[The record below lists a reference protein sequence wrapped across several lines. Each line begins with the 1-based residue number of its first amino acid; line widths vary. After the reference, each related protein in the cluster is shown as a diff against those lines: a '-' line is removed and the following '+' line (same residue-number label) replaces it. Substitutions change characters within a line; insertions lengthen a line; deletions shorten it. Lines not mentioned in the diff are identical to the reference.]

1 MNPHRAM
8 ATLAAA
14 LLATSPALAQS
25 PSQLPGFQLERLDL
39 NPSAAGS
46 LVVGTGELAP
56 RGQLR
61 VSLLAHHEHLP
72 LTFYRSGSAR
82 SAVIENRL
90 TTHVLAAWSATD
102 RLELGFQLPVIVRQ
116 KTADLGNVG
125 ISAPSSSG
133 LSTPY
138 LHGRLG
144 LLAQRAGNP
153 MDLAVELGTGLPLGS
168 GEALARSN
176 GFRFTPK
183 VMVGRTW
190 GLLRTGAEAGLLL
203 QPTVVLSPEAREVQ
217 DEIGNEL
224 RFGASVST
232 TNKGLRGEVA
242 VRGALPLVRS
252 PASLEALAGLR
263 YPMASG
269 LEVFAMGGMGIG
281 TNPGTPQFRALAGI
295 SFGGDVRRQSP
306 MALCSQEGTCEAPE
320 KKPAIPAA
328 SVVVRDNDMDHD
340 GVTNHFDNCPSR
352 PGPVENQGCPGARQ
366 QVVITQ
372 KQLVLLDKIY
382 FEFNRAVIQPK
393 SFSLLDQ
400 VAAIFQEHPEIELV
414 SIDGHTDSVGSAAY
428 NDKLS
433 RDRADAVRQYLVR
446 QGVSSARL
454 ATRGFGFNKPAFSNT
469 TPDGRDANRRVEFN
483 IVSLT
488 SSDATEGVQLSH
500 R

>member
-1 MNPHRAM
+1 MNPRRAM

-14 LLATSPALAQS
+14 LMATSPALAQS
-25 PSQLPGFQLERLDL
+25 PSPLPGFQLERLDL

-56 RGQLR
+56 QGQLR

-72 LTFYRSGSAR
+72 LTFYRNGSSR
-82 SAVIENRL
+82 FAVIENRL

-116 KTADLGNVG
+116 KAADLGNVG

-144 LLAQRAGNP
+144 LLAERAGNP
-153 MDLAVELGTGLPLGS
+153 MDLAVELGTGLPVGS
-168 GEALARSN
+168 DEALARSN

-183 VMVGRTW
+183 MMVGRTW
-190 GLLRTGAEAGLLL
+190 GLLRTGAEVGLVL
-203 QPTVVLSPEAREVQ
+203 QPSVVLSPEAQEVQ

-242 VRGALPLVRS
+242 LRGARPLVRA

-281 TNPGTPQFRALAGI
+281 TSPGTPQFRALAGI
-295 SFGGDVRRQSP
+295 SFGGDVRRPSP
-306 MALCSQEGTCEAPE
+306 VASCPPKGTCEAPE
-320 KKPAIPAA
+320 KPETTTTVI
-328 SVVVRDNDMDHD
+328 VVRDNDIDRD
-340 GVTNHFDNCPSR
+340 GVTNLFDNCPTR
-352 PGPVENQGCPGARQ
+352 PGPVENQGCPGPKQ
-366 QVVITQ
+366 QVIITR

-393 SFSLLDQ
+393 SFPLLDQ

-414 SIDGHTDSVGSAAY
+414 SIDGHTDSVGNAAY

-483 IVSLT
+483 IVSIT